1 MAGEDLRENPFRDEI
16 YNYLLSIGYKES
28 IKADYDY
35 MNAIDRAK
43 LFEFLEN
50 SQKEQFERFK
60 DTYKDN
66 WMERFIKILND
77 KINNEGLLAALK
89 GKLEDYQSSTCFSLA
104 FFGSNIE
111 SMTYNK
117 ELYEKNIFSVRRE
130 FAYEDKQDSFR
141 VDIAIFLNGIP
152 IIMIEL
158 KKQTTGQKAGFEGT
172 SQFRNTR
179 NPNELV
185 FSINKRT
192 LVYFAVDEFEA
203 FVTTR
208 LDRRNTMFLPFNRGS
223 SDEGAGNPV
232 VKGKHCTCYLWEEI
246 LQKNM
251 LVKIIREFMFIDE
264 EGNMIFPRY
273 HQLDAVLKLEAD
285 VKQNGIGGRYLI
297 WHSAG
302 SG

>member
-16 YNYLLSIGYKES
+16 YNYLLSIGYRES

-185 FSINKRT
+185 FSINK
-192 LVYFAVDEFEA
+192 LSLIHISEP
-203 FVTTR
+203 TR
-208 LDRRNTMFLPFNRGS
+208 P
-223 SDEGAGNPV
+223 
-232 VKGKHCTCYLWEEI
+232 Y
-246 LQKNM
+246 
-251 LVKIIREFMFIDE
+251 
-264 EGNMIFPRY
+264 
-273 HQLDAVLKLEAD
+273 
-285 VKQNGIGGRYLI
+285 
-297 WHSAG
+297 
-302 SG
+302 